1 MFFTL
6 QPSIIQINVSRIANL
21 QYFEFNDAFHSIQD
35 RHNFCELLYVDKGSL
50 SIFAENYSG
59 ILAENQMI
67 IHRPNELHSL
77 ATSDTIAPNV
87 IIIGFECS
95 SESLIPFSRQPVC
108 LSSDQTRAL
117 ARIMQ
122 EGMSIYEPPYDVP
135 NTGYMPKRAE
145 YPFGADQLIKI
156 GLEAFLISLVR
167 SLQSNISE
175 ASQRTV
181 ADGNIQ
187 SVHQYITENFRTK
200 ITLAN
205 LCFLFGMNKTSLC
218 RSFKAAYGTTILDYI
233 NTLRIREAKS
243 YLQQGMFSITE
254 ISDMLGFSSVHYFCR
269 LFKQQTGRSPTE
281 YSKSIRSEQSQLK
294 S

>member
-6 QPSIIQINVSRIANL
+6 QPSIIQIDVSRIANL
-21 QYFEFNDAFHSIQD
+21 QYFEFTDAFHSIQD

-59 ILAENQMI
+59 ILSENQMI

-77 ATSDTIAPNV
+77 VTSDSVAPSV
-87 IIIGFECS
+87 IIIGFECG
-95 SESLIPFSRQPVC
+95 SESLIPFSQQPIT
-108 LSSDQTRAL
+108 LSADQTRAL
-117 ARIMQ
+117 SRIMQ
-122 EGMSIYEPPYDVP
+122 EGMSIYEPPYNVP
-135 NTGYMPKRAE
+135 NTHYMPKRAE

-167 SLQSNISE
+167 SLQSGVTE
-175 ASQRTV
+175 ARRPAIT
-181 ADGNIQ
+181 DGNIQ

-205 LCFLFGMNKTSLC
+205 LCFLFGMNKTTLC
-218 RSFKAAYGTTILDYI
+218 RSFKDTYDTTILDYI
-233 NTLRIREAKS
+233 NTLRIREAKFC
-243 YLQQGMFSITE
+243 LRQGILSITE

-269 LFKQQTGRSPTE
+269 LFKQYTGRSPTE
-281 YSKSIRSEQSQLK
+281 YIKNVQNQQGHHEP
-294 S
+294 

>member
-6 QPSIIQINVSRIANL
+6 QPSIIQMDVSRIANL
-21 QYFEFNDAFHSIQD
+21 QYFEFTDDFHSNQD
-35 RHNFCELLYVDKGSL
+35 CHNFCELLYVDKGSL
-50 SIFAENYSG
+50 SIYAENYSG
-59 ILAENQMI
+59 ILGENQMI

-95 SESLIPFSRQPVC
+95 CEQLIPFSRQPVT
-108 LSSDQTRAL
+108 LSSEQTRAL

-167 SLQSNISE
+167 GIQPGSG
-175 ASQRTV
+175 ASHSPAIT
-181 ADGNIQ
+181 AGSIQ
-187 SVHQYITENFRTK
+187 AVHQYLTENFRTR

-205 LCFLFGMNKTSLC
+205 LCFLFGMNKTTLC
-218 RSFKAAYGTTILDYI
+218 SSFKAAYGTTILDYI
-233 NTLRIREAKS
+233 NTLRIREAKAC
-243 YLQQGMFSITE
+243 LRRGTMSITE
-254 ISDMLGFSSVHYFCR
+254 ISDALGFSSVHYFCR
-269 LFKQQTGRSPTE
+269 LFKQRTRLSPTD
-281 YSKSIRSEQSQLK
+281 YAKTIRSKLNI
-294 S
+294 

>member
-6 QPSIIQINVSRIANL
+6 QPPVIQINVSRIANL
-21 QYFEFNDAFHSIQD
+21 QYFEFSDAFHSVQD

-59 ILAENQMI
+59 ILGENQVL

-77 ATSDTIAPNV
+77 AADHAVAPSV

-95 SESLIPFSRQPVC
+95 SDSLFPFAQQPIT
-108 LSSDQTRAL
+108 LTSDQTRAL
-117 ARIMQ
+117 SRIMQ
-122 EGMSIYEPPYDVP
+122 EGMCIYEPPYNVP

-167 SLQSNISE
+167 SFQSGGSK
-175 ASQRTV
+175 AG

-205 LCFLFGMNKTSLC
+205 LCFLFGMNKTTLC
-218 RSFKAAYGTTILDYI
+218 RDFKATYDTTILDYI

-243 YLQQGMFSITE
+243 CLRQGKLSITE
-254 ISDMLGFSSVHYFCR
+254 ISDILGFSSVHYFCR
-269 LFKQQTGRSPTE
+269 LFKQQTGRSPTQ
-281 YSKSIRSEQSQLK
+281 YIKNVQSK
-294 S
+294 

>member
-6 QPSIIQINVSRIANL
+6 QPSIIQMDVSRIANL
-21 QYFEFNDAFHSIQD
+21 QYFEFTDDYHSNQD
-35 RHNFCELLYVDKGSL
+35 CHNFCELLYVDKGSL

-59 ILAENQMI
+59 TLAENQMI

-95 SESLIPFSRQPVC
+95 SESLIPFSRQPVS
-108 LSSDQTRAL
+108 LSSEQTRAL

-167 SLQSNISE
+167 GLQS
-175 ASQRTV
+175 ATDQDSQP
-181 ADGNIQ
+181 AAAAGSIQ
-187 SVHQYITENFRTK
+187 AVHQYITENFRTR

-205 LCFLFGMNKTSLC
+205 LCFLFGMNKTTLC
-218 RSFKAAYGTTILDYI
+218 SSFKTAYGTTILDCI

-243 YLQQGMFSITE
+243 YLRQGTMSITE
-254 ISDMLGFSSVHYFCR
+254 ISDALGFSSVHYFCR
-269 LFKQQTGRSPTE
+269 LFKQHTHFSPTD
-281 YSKSIRSEQSQLK
+281 YAKTIRSRLNM
-294 S
+294 